1 MRRRLQL
8 GGDPVRRPPQARQP
22 HDRDRLQQDPEPR
35 LRRQDDRPRAARR
48 QVHGVRLGSARGRR
62 SRRQR
67 LAAHPGLGADR
78 AREAERDHRP
88 HHQGQG
94 RELDGEQGPLAL
106 PAARRGRASESPG
119 GGGGLLRTAFIETLN
134 ELADKDPRVC
144 LVVGDLGYSVIEE
157 FASKHPDQFVNA
169 GVAEQNMIG
178 LAVGMALSGK
188 VVFTYS
194 IANFGTLR
202 CLEQIRNDV
211 CYHRANVKVVAVGCG
226 LAYGNLGVTHHASE
240 DVAIMRALPNMT
252 VVATGDPIAAQL
264 AEKGLSVRLLSMHTI
279 KPLDREAIVRAAAET
294 RFVFTLEEH
303 SIEGGLGGAVAE
315 VMAELDGSRALL
327 KRIGL
332 RPQFNAVV
340 GDQKYLKS
348 LHGLDEEGVMKT
360 IQPIISGS
368 YRLVG

>member
-1 MRRRLQL
+1 M
-8 GGDPVRRPPQARQP
+8 
-22 HDRDRLQQDPEPR
+22 
-35 LRRQDDRPRAARR
+35 
-48 QVHGVRLGSARGRR
+48 
-62 SRRQR
+62 
-67 LAAHPGLGADR
+67 
-78 AREAERDHRP
+78 
-88 HHQGQG
+88 
-94 RELDGEQGPLAL
+94 
-106 PAARRGRASESPG
+106 
-119 GGGGLLRTAFIETLN
+119 RTAFIETLN

-144 LVVGDLGYSVIEE
+144 LIVGDLGYSVIEE

-194 IANFGTLR
+194 IGNFGTLR

-211 CYHRANVKVVAVGCG
+211 CYHRANVKVVAVGGG

-252 VVATGDPIAAQL
+252 VVAPGDPIEARLATKAVVALDGPAYLRLGKAGEPVVHADEPDFALGRAITMREGSDLTLIASGSMLATADRIAAQL

-279 KPLDREAIVRAAAET
+279 KPLDREAVIRAATET

-315 VMAELDGSRALL
+315 VMAELDGARAPL

-332 RPQFNAVV
+332 RPQFNQVV

-348 LHGLDEEGVMKT
+348 QHGLDEEGVMKT
-360 IQPIISGS
+360 IQPIIAGS

>member
-1 MRRRLQL
+1 M
-8 GGDPVRRPPQARQP
+8 
-22 HDRDRLQQDPEPR
+22 
-35 LRRQDDRPRAARR
+35 
-48 QVHGVRLGSARGRR
+48 
-62 SRRQR
+62 
-67 LAAHPGLGADR
+67 
-78 AREAERDHRP
+78 
-88 HHQGQG
+88 
-94 RELDGEQGPLAL
+94 
-106 PAARRGRASESPG
+106 
-119 GGGGLLRTAFIETLN
+119 RTAFIEALN

-157 FASKHPDQFVNA
+157 FADKHPDQFVNA

-252 VVATGDPIAAQL
+252 VVAPGDPIEARLGTRAVVALDGPAYLRLGRAGEPVVHADEPALVLGRAITMREGSDLTLIASGSMLATADRIAAQL

-279 KPLDREAIVRAAAET
+279 KPLDREAIVRAATET

-360 IQPIISGS
+360 IQPIIAGS

>member
-1 MRRRLQL
+1 
-8 GGDPVRRPPQARQP
+8 V
-22 HDRDRLQQDPEPR
+22 
-35 LRRQDDRPRAARR
+35 
-48 QVHGVRLGSARGRR
+48 
-62 SRRQR
+62 
-67 LAAHPGLGADR
+67 
-78 AREAERDHRP
+78 
-88 HHQGQG
+88 
-94 RELDGEQGPLAL
+94 
-106 PAARRGRASESPG
+106 
-119 GGGGLLRTAFIETLN
+119 RTAFIETLS
-134 ELADKDPRVC
+134 ELAGHDRRIC

-157 FASKHPDQFVNA
+157 FATRHPKQFVNA

-194 IANFGTLR
+194 IGNFGTLR

-211 CYHRANVKVVAVGCG
+211 CYHGANVKVVAIGGG

-252 VVATGDPIAAQL
+252 VVAPGDPIEATLATRAVSALDGPAYLRLGKAGEPVVHSREPAFELGRGITMRDGSDLTLIASGGMLATAVHVADQL
-264 AEKGLSVRLLSMHTI
+264 SEKGLSVRLVSMHTV
-279 KPLDREAIVRAAAET
+279 KPLDRNAVVRAATET

-315 VMAELDGSRALL
+315 VMSELDSPRAPL

-332 RPQFNAVV
+332 RPQFNNVV

-360 IQPIISGS
+360 IQPIIARS
-368 YRLVG
+368 YGLVS

>member
-1 MRRRLQL
+1 
-8 GGDPVRRPPQARQP
+8 
-22 HDRDRLQQDPEPR
+22 
-35 LRRQDDRPRAARR
+35 
-48 QVHGVRLGSARGRR
+48 
-62 SRRQR
+62 
-67 LAAHPGLGADR
+67 
-78 AREAERDHRP
+78 
-88 HHQGQG
+88 
-94 RELDGEQGPLAL
+94 
-106 PAARRGRASESPG
+106 
-119 GGGGLLRTAFIETLN
+119 LRTAFIEALN

-157 FASKHPDQFVNA
+157 FADKHPDQFVNA

-252 VVATGDPIAAQL
+252 VVAPGDPIEARLGTRAVVALDGPAYLRLGRAGEPVVHADEPALVLGRAITMREGSDLTLIASGSMLATADRIAAQL

-279 KPLDREAIVRAAAET
+279 KPLDREAIVRAATET

-315 VMAELDGSRALL
+315 VMAELDGSRAML

-360 IQPIISGS
+360 IQPIIAGS